1 LIHTQKS
8 WLYAQV
14 CLAQSRAALKR
25 VLWFRRDL
33 RVKDNPLLTLGGEVL
48 PIFIFDENILK
59 ELSQDDKRVTFIFH
73 YLLKLKSDLQHIGL
87 DLKIFYGTPEAVF
100 EHLSKFDEVV
110 ASGDYD
116 SYAKS
121 RDLHISHK
129 LHFRYL
135 HDTYIFKPKE
145 ILKDDGSPYF
155 VFTPFYKKAR
165 VALHVKDLQE
175 KKIAQ
180 NILIGS
186 DYEGITKVDIGI
198 TKLSLAIESIGFK
211 AQNLNIIA
219 PQKKLENFKKNISKY
234 SQMRDFLDVDISSSL
249 SVDLRFGTISIR
261 EVLLEVLKLAEVSE
275 PFIRQLIFRDFYA
288 YALFHTPHVES
299 ENYKYSFNGIE
310 DKEKFIAFC
319 SAKTGVPIVD
329 AGVRELLKTGYMHNR
344 VRMVV
349 ASFFTKDLLL
359 PWQWGERFFAE
370 HLLDYDKASNVLSWQ
385 WSAGTGVDPQPYFRI
400 FNPYLQSK
408 KFDKEALYIKRYV
421 SELSTIEIKNIHK
434 EEYLLCA
441 DIKDYPKPIVTHK
454 EASKRAVE
462 LFKKR

>member
-1 LIHTQKS
+1 M
-8 WLYAQV
+8 
-14 CLAQSRAALKR
+14 RR

-33 RVKDNPLLTLGGEVL
+33 RVKDNPLLSLGGEVL
-48 PIFIFDENILK
+48 PIFIFDENILRD
-59 ELSQDDKRVTFIFH
+59 LHVDDKRVTFIFN
-73 YLLKLKSDLQHIGL
+73 YILKLKSDLQNIGL
-87 DLKIFYGTPEAVF
+87 DLKVFYGTPETVF
-100 EHLSKFDEVV
+100 EHLNGFDEVV

-116 SYAKS
+116 SYAKN
-121 RDLHISHK
+121 RDLLVSHK

-165 VALHVKDLQE
+165 VALNTKDLQE
-175 KKIAQ
+175 KKIAD
-180 NILIGS
+180 NILIKS
-186 DYEGITKVDIGI
+186 DYEGITKVD
-198 TKLSLAIESIGFK
+198 TTTLPLVIESIGFK
-211 AQNLNIIA
+211 TQNLPIVD
-219 PQKKLENFKKNISKY
+219 PQKKLEDFKKNISKY
-234 SQMRDFLDVDISSSL
+234 SEMRDFLHIDISSNL

-261 EVLLEVLKLAEVSE
+261 EILREVLKLGSESE

-288 YALFHTPHVES
+288 YALFHTPHIES
-299 ENYKYSFNGIE
+299 KNYKYSFNGIE
-310 DKEKFIAFC
+310 DEEKFLSFC

-329 AGVRELLKTGYMHNR
+329 AGVRELLQTGNMHNR

-385 WSAGTGVDPQPYFRI
+385 WSAGTGVDPQPYFRV
-400 FNPYLQSK
+400 FNPYLQSR
-408 KFDKEALYIKRYV
+408 KFDKEAIYIKRYI
-421 SELSTIEIKNIHK
+421 SELSSIEPKNIHN
-434 EEYLLCA
+434 EEYLLSTN
-441 DIKDYPKPIVTHK
+441 IKDYPKPIVIHK

-462 LFKKR
+462 LFTK

>member
-1 LIHTQKS
+1 
-8 WLYAQV
+8 
-14 CLAQSRAALKR
+14 LKR

-33 RVKDNPLLTLGGEVL
+33 RVKDNPLLAFGGEVL
-48 PIFIFDENILK
+48 PIFIFDENILRN
-59 ELSQDDKRVTFIFH
+59 LQVDDRRVAFIFH
-73 YLLKLKSDLQHIGL
+73 YLLKLKSDLQNIGL

-100 EHLSKFDEVV
+100 EHLSEFDEVV

-116 SYAKS
+116 SYAKN

-165 VALHVKDLQE
+165 VVLNTKDLQE

-180 NILIGS
+180 NILIKS
-186 DYEGITKVDIGI
+186 DYDGITKINADIS
-198 TKLSLAIESIGFK
+198 KLTLDLESIGFIQ
-211 AQNLNIIA
+211 QNLKIID
-219 PQKKLENFKKNISKY
+219 PQKKLDIFKKNISKY
-234 SQMRDFLDVDISSSL
+234 SQMRDFLDVDVSSNL

-261 EVLLEVLKLAEVSE
+261 EVLREVLKLGSISE

-288 YALFHTPHVES
+288 YALFHTPHIES
-299 ENYKYSFNGIE
+299 KNYKYSFNGIE

-329 AGVRELLKTGYMHNR
+329 AGVRELLTTGYMHNR
-344 VRMVV
+344 VRMIV

-359 PWQWGERFFAE
+359 PWQWGERFFAK
-370 HLLDYDKASNVLSWQ
+370 HLLDYDKASNALSWQ
-385 WSAGTGVDPQPYFRI
+385 WSAGTGVDPQPYFRV

-408 KFDKEALYIKRYV
+408 KFDKETFYIKRFV
-421 SELSTIEIKNIHK
+421 PELLAIESKNIHN
-434 EEYLLCA
+434 EEYLIST
-441 DIKDYPKPIVTHK
+441 DIDNYPKPIILHK
-454 EASKRAVE
+454 EASKKAVA
-462 LFKKR
+462 LFKNL

>member
-1 LIHTQKS
+1 M
-8 WLYAQV
+8 
-14 CLAQSRAALKR
+14 KR

-33 RVKDNPLLTLGGEVL
+33 RVKDNPLLTFGGEVL
-48 PIFIFDENILK
+48 PIFIFDENILRD
-59 ELSQDDKRVTFIFH
+59 LHVDDRRVAFIFY
-73 YLLKLKSDLQHIGL
+73 YLLKLKSDLQNIGL

-100 EHLSKFDEVV
+100 EHLSGFDEVV

-116 SYAKS
+116 SYAKN

-145 ILKDDGSPYF
+145 ILKDDGSAYF

-165 VALHVKDLQE
+165 VALNTKDLQE

-180 NILIGS
+180 NILIKS
-186 DYEGITKVDIGI
+186 DYDGITKIDIDI
-198 TKLSLAIESIGFK
+198 TKLPLAIESIGFK
-211 AQNLNIIA
+211 IQNLNIID
-219 PQKKLENFKKNISKY
+219 PQKKLDIFKKNISKY
-234 SQMRDFLDVDISSSL
+234 SQMRDFLDVDISSNL

-261 EVLLEVLKLAEVSE
+261 EVLREVLKLGSISE

-288 YALFHTPHVES
+288 YALFHTPHIEN

-310 DKEKFIAFC
+310 DKDKFIAFC

-359 PWQWGERFFAE
+359 PWRWGERFFAK

-385 WSAGTGVDPQPYFRI
+385 WSAGTGVDPQPYFRV

-408 KFDKEALYIKRYV
+408 KFDKETFYIKRFV
-421 SELSTIEIKNIHK
+421 PELLAIESKNIHN
-434 EEYLLCA
+434 EEYLIST
-441 DIKDYPKPIVTHK
+441 DIDNYPKPIIFHK

-462 LFKKR
+462 LFKNL